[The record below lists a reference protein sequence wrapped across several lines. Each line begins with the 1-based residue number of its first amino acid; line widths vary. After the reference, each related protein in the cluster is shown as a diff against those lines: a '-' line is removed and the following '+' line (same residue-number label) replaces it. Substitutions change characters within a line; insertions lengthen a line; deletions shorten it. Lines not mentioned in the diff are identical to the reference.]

1 MRVIVI
7 GASSDRNKFGN
18 KAVRAHVRKRHEVI
32 PVNPNEEEVEGLR
45 CYAKV
50 ADVQGHIDR
59 ALFYVQPEIG
69 LEVMKE
75 IADRGKVDEVWL
87 NPGAESPE
95 LIKRARKLGIEP
107 ILDCAILAIGEHPA
121 NY

>member
-7 GASSDRNKFGN
+7 GASNDRNKFGN

-32 PVNPNEEEVEGLR
+32 PINPNETKVEGLK
-45 CYAKV
+45 CFAGV
-50 ADVQGHIDR
+50 DDVPGHVDR
-59 ALFYVQPEIG
+59 ALFYVPPEVG
-69 LEVMKE
+69 LEVIEE
-75 IADRGKVDEVWL
+75 IASRGKVDEVWL